1 MDSLNVC
8 SFNPRE
14 FIQEWISQ
22 ISHENNTLLN
32 RLQLEFECLEED
44 DSKNRESF
52 CCGHLD
58 DVEKITITNEKV
70 DDDILAY
77 FPEEIAELAPQV
89 RRYFM
94 GKQDGYTTTEVI

>member
-1 MDSLNVC
+1 MRNIFYAIAFSVVIVTTFAYDEEELKESIKNGI
-8 SFNPRE
+8 F
-14 FIQEWISQ
+14 
-22 ISHENNTLLN
+22 
-32 RLQLEFECLEED
+32 RLTFD
-44 DSKNRESF
+44 TK
-52 CCGHLD
+52 
-58 DVEKITITNEKV
+58 NEKV

>member
-1 MDSLNVC
+1 MRKIFYAIALSVVIVTTFAYDEEKLKEGIKDGL
-8 SFNPRE
+8 F
-14 FIQEWISQ
+14 
-22 ISHENNTLLN
+22 
-32 RLQLEFECLEED
+32 RLTYD
-44 DSKNRESF
+44 IK
-52 CCGHLD
+52 
-58 DVEKITITNEKV
+58 NEKV

>member
-1 MDSLNVC
+1 MRKIFYVIALSVVIVTTFAYDEDKLKEGIKDGL
-8 SFNPRE
+8 F
-14 FIQEWISQ
+14 
-22 ISHENNTLLN
+22 
-32 RLQLEFECLEED
+32 RLTYD
-44 DSKNRESF
+44 IK
-52 CCGHLD
+52 
-58 DVEKITITNEKV
+58 NEKV

>member
-1 MDSLNVC
+1 MRNILYAIAFSVVIVTTFAYDEEILKEDIKDGI
-8 SFNPRE
+8 F
-14 FIQEWISQ
+14 
-22 ISHENNTLLN
+22 
-32 RLQLEFECLEED
+32 RLTFD
-44 DSKNRESF
+44 IK
-52 CCGHLD
+52 
-58 DVEKITITNEKV
+58 NEKA